1 MDGRVISEKLKHLM
15 GRPSKREILEGDIV
29 PLFFKL
35 GWPLMVANL
44 LQTAYNLADTLWL
57 GRLPHPENTLSVGA
71 MSLAWPFVFLLL
83 SIEMGLGIAAVA
95 LISQHTGAK
104 KYDEANKDAGQLY
117 FILIILSIVLG
128 ATGYLVSDY
137 FISILAE
144 QGAVVPFAVAYLEII
159 FLGFPLL
166 LLFAAF
172 SFTLRAYGDT
182 ITPMAIMSLTVVMNI
197 VLDPILIF
205 GTGPFPA
212 MGIRGAA
219 VATVFSRGIGAAI
232 SIYLLF
238 TGRVGIKLRLS
249 YLKPRLK
256 RIESF
261 FKIGLP
267 ATGAR
272 VFDALGFV
280 VLTGLLARLPNQE
293 EVLAAYGIGSR
304 IINITFVVIFG
315 LGIALSTMVGQA
327 LGSGNKKRADTIA
340 KKGMILMAAS
350 MVIISIV
357 LVLLRYPLMR
367 FFIPNAPEVIR
378 MGAYFLAILAIGGPF
393 FGIFEA
399 ISGALNGS
407 GHTLKQMFLSLTRL
421 WAIRIPFVIILA
433 FFFTMG
439 STGVWF
445 AIALS
450 NVIAGSAAY
459 LVYKRGKW
467 KEEIIE
473 KGTAEKISK

>member
-1 MDGRVISEKLKHLM
+1 MDRTAIVNWLRQRM
-15 GRPSKREILEGDIV
+15 GRPSKQEILEGDIV
-29 PLFFKL
+29 PLLFKL
-35 GWPLMVANL
+35 GWPLMIANL

-57 GRLPHPENTLSVGA
+57 GRLPPPQNTLSVGA

-83 SIEMGLGIAAVA
+83 SIELGLGIAAVA

-104 KYDEANKDAGQLY
+104 RYDKANEDAGQLY
-117 FILIILSIVLG
+117 FLLIVLSVVLG
-128 ATGYLVSDY
+128 IVGYLVSQP

-144 QGAVVPFAVAYLEII
+144 QGEVVPYAVDYLEII

-166 LLFAAF
+166 LTFAAF

-182 ITPMAIMSLTVVMNI
+182 ITPMAIMSLTVVLNI
-197 VLDPILIF
+197 VLDPVLIF
-205 GTGPFPA
+205 GLGPFPA
-212 MGIRGAA
+212 LGIRGAA
-219 VATVFSRGIGAAI
+219 IATVFSRGIGAVI

-238 TGRVGIKLRLS
+238 TGRVGIELELS
-249 YLKPRLK
+249 YLKPRFD
-256 RIESF
+256 RIKKF
-261 FKIGLP
+261 FKVGLP

-272 VFDALGFV
+272 VFDAVGFV
-280 VLTGLLARLPNQE
+280 VLTGLLARLPQQK

-304 IINITFVVIFG
+304 IINITFVIIFG

-327 LGSGNKKRADTIA
+327 LGADKKERADRITR
-340 KKGMILMAAS
+340 KGILLMAS
-350 MVIISIV
+350 FMIVISLV
-357 LVLLRYPLMR
+357 LVILRYPLMT
-367 FFIPNAPEVIR
+367 FFIPDDPTVIR
-378 MGAYFLAILAIGGPF
+378 MGASFLAILAIGGPF

-399 ISGALNGS
+399 VSGALNGS

-421 WAIRIPFVIILA
+421 WVIRIPFVFVFA
-433 FFFTMG
+433 FLLTME

-459 LVYKRGKW
+459 LVYRRGKW
-467 KEEIIE
+467 KEAIISE
-473 KGTAEKISK
+473 APKRRI

>member
-1 MDGRVISEKLKHLM
+1 MDRTAIVVWLKQRM
-15 GRPSKREILEGDIV
+15 GRPSKEEILEGDIV
-29 PLFFKL
+29 PLMFKL
-35 GWPLMVANL
+35 GWPLMIANL

-57 GRLPHPENTLSVGA
+57 GRLPSPENTLSVGA

-83 SIEMGLGIAAVA
+83 SIELGLGIAAVA

-104 KYDEANKDAGQLY
+104 RYEEANEDAGQLY
-117 FILIILSIVLG
+117 FILILLSAILGI
-128 ATGYLVSDY
+128 TGYFVSQP
-137 FISILAE
+137 FISMLAE
-144 QGAVVPFAVAYLEII
+144 QGDVVPYAVAYLEII

-166 LLFAAF
+166 LIFAAF

-197 VLDPILIF
+197 LLDPVLIF
-205 GTGPFPA
+205 GWGPFPPL
-212 MGIRGAA
+212 GIQGAA
-219 VATVFSRGIGAAI
+219 IATVFSRGVGAVI
-232 SIYLLF
+232 SIYMLF
-238 TGRVGIKLRLS
+238 TGKVGIELQLS
-249 YLKPRLK
+249 YLRPRLDK
-256 RIESF
+256 IKKF

-272 VFDALGFV
+272 VFDAVGFV
-280 VLTGLLARLPNQE
+280 VLTGLLARLPQQT

-304 IINITFVVIFG
+304 IINITFVIIFG

-327 LGSGNKKRADTIA
+327 LGAGKKNRADRIT
-340 KKGMILMAAS
+340 KKGILLMASFMIA
-350 MVIISIV
+350 ISIV

-367 FFIPNAPEVIR
+367 FFIPDDPTVIR
-378 MGAYFLAILAIGGPF
+378 MGASFLAILAIGGPF

-399 ISGALNGS
+399 VSGALNGS

-421 WAIRIPFVIILA
+421 WAIRIPFVFIFA
-433 FFFTMG
+433 FLLTME
-439 STGVWF
+439 STGVWL

-450 NVIAGSAAY
+450 NVIAGSAAFM
-459 LVYKRGKW
+459 VYRRGKW

-473 KGTAEKISK
+473 KGPRKRI